1 MPGSLL
7 PVRIALT
14 FIDLLDCEHVE
25 AHPLLRLLI
34 IDSLARTL
42 TIVVHGLMSSTSE
55 WAGKYAII
63 TRLTLTVYAIDAM
76 DTYVTPFHI
85 STTPRVMV
93 Q

>member
-55 WAGKYAII
+55 
-63 TRLTLTVYAIDAM
+63 
-76 DTYVTPFHI
+76 
-85 STTPRVMV
+85 
-93 Q
+93 